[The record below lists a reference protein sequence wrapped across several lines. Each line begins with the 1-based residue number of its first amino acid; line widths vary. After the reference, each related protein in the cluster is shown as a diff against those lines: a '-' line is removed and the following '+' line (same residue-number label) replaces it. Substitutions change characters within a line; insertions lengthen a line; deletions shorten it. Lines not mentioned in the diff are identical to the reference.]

1 MMYQNFEKF
10 LRVRSAITSNTS
22 FPTLHEVQYGLHI
35 EIILWN
41 ISKYISLTPQHWY
54 VRNTLQVWLSVLSCP
69 VCNRPEE
76 NQVSWYNMMYDVFV
90 HWYWTEI
97 DTQKCLLLYSLPYEL
112 FVLWLWQISIEDIEL
127 WLLKILLRL
136 EIIDWS
142 IQREGEEEC
151 GEYIRY
157 ILRNLIS

>member
-97 DTQKCLLLYSLPYEL
+97 DTQKCLLSTIWTICLVIVTNIYWRY
-112 FVLWLWQISIEDIEL
+112 WIMTIEDSFEIRNY
-127 WLLKILLRL
+127 WLKHSKRRRGGVWGVHQIH
-136 EIIDWS
+136 S
-142 IQREGEEEC
+142 P
-151 GEYIRY
+151 
-157 ILRNLIS
+157 